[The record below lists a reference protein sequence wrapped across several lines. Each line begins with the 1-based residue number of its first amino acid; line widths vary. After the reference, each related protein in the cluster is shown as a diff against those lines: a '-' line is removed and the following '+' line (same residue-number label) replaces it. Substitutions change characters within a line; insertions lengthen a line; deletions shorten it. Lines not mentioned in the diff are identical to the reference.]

1 MYLRLWPSSL
11 LFTSLQ
17 NRKSTEV
24 LYIFDPKY
32 TWSVLCSKLQKNN
45 PQECECQTA
54 ELESDLSLYLIQI
67 GVWEEER
74 VKDITEVENT
84 YI

>member
-1 MYLRLWPSSL
+1 MICTL
-11 LFTSLQ
+11 LKTA
-17 NRKSTEV
+17 K
-24 LYIFDPKY
+24 K
-32 TWSVLCSKLQKNN
+32 N